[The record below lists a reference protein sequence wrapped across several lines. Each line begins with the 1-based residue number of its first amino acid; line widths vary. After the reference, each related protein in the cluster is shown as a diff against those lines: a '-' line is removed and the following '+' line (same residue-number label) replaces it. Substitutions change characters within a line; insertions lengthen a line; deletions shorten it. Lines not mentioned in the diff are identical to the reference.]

1 MKRVGTS
8 VYGLVR
14 LSRFPLPLFGV
25 IMGGLMLASGIHE
38 GLILLAY
45 RLSLGDLVLVHIVL
59 VYWALVS
66 LGMTFL
72 IRHLMKNTYE
82 KPVQELAAATR
93 KVAEGDFSVYVPPI
107 HTADKLDYLDVMI
120 LDFNKMVAEL
130 GSIETLKTDFFS
142 NVSHE
147 IKTPLAVI
155 QNTAQLLKR
164 EDLPAEQQAEYVDT
178 IDRYAR
184 RLGNLIGNILRLNKL
199 EKQTIQPKADP
210 YDLCEQLAEC
220 AVLFESR
227 WEEKD
232 IDFEAELEDQLIIQA
247 DRSLL
252 ELVWNNLL
260 SNAIKFTE
268 PGGTVTLRQTSSPE
282 WAEVSVADTG
292 CGMDEETLRH
302 IFDKFYQ
309 GDTSHATEG
318 NGLGLALVL
327 RIVRMVGGSISVKSA
342 PGEGSAFTVRLPVR
356 QEEAAASD
364 ASQQQQE
371 RSVKR

>member
-1 MKRVGTS
+1 MSRVEHS

-14 LSRFPLPLFGV
+14 VSRFPLPLFVV
-25 IMGGLMLASGIHE
+25 ILVGLMLASGIHE
-38 GLILLAY
+38 GLILLVY
-45 RLSLGDLVLVHIVL
+45 YLSLSDLVLVHVIL

-66 LGMTFL
+66 VSMTLL
-72 IRHLMKNTYE
+72 IRYLTKTTYE
-82 KPVQELAAATR
+82 KPVQQLAEATR

-155 QNTAQLLKR
+155 HNAAQLLKN
-164 EDLPAEQQAEYVDT
+164 ENLSAERRAEYVDT
-178 IDRYAR
+178 IEKYSG
-184 RLGNLIGNILRLNKL
+184 RLAELIANILRLNKL
-199 EKQTIQPKADP
+199 EKQAIRPKPEP
-210 YDLCEQLAEC
+210 YDLCAQLAEC
-220 AVLFESR
+220 ALLFERR

-232 IDFEAELEDQLIIQA
+232 LEFEAELEDQFTIEA
-247 DRSLL
+247 DESLL

-260 SNAIKFTE
+260 SNAIKFTD
-268 PGGTVTLRQTSSPE
+268 PGGTVTLRQTS
-282 WAEVSVADTG
+282 AADGVEVSVTDTG
-292 CGMDEETLRH
+292 CGMDEETLKH

-327 RIVRMVGGSISVKSA
+327 RIVRMLGGSIAVSST
-342 PGEGSAFTVRLPVR
+342 PGEGSTFTVRLPAR
-356 QEEAAASD
+356 TG
-364 ASQQQQE
+364 
-371 RSVKR
+371 

>member
-1 MKRVGTS
+1 MSRVEHS

-14 LSRFPLPLFGV
+14 VSRFPLPLFVV
-25 IMGGLMLASGIHE
+25 ILVGLMLASGIHE
-38 GLILLAY
+38 GLILLVY
-45 RLSLGDLVLVHIVL
+45 YLSLSDLVLVHVIL

-66 LGMTFL
+66 VSMTLL
-72 IRHLMKNTYE
+72 IRYLTKTTYE
-82 KPVQELAAATR
+82 KPVQQLAEATR

-155 QNTAQLLKR
+155 HNAAQLLKN
-164 EDLPAEQQAEYVDT
+164 ENLSAERRAEYVDT
-178 IDRYAR
+178 IEKYSG
-184 RLGNLIGNILRLNKL
+184 RLAELIANILKLNKL
-199 EKQTIQPKADP
+199 EKQTIQPKPEP
-210 YDLCEQLAEC
+210 YDLCAQLAEC
-220 AVLFESR
+220 ALLFERR

-232 IDFEAELEDQLIIQA
+232 LEFEAELEDQFTIEA
-247 DRSLL
+247 DESLL

-260 SNAIKFTE
+260 SNAIKFTD
-268 PGGTVTLRQTSSPE
+268 PGGTVTLRQTS
-282 WAEVSVADTG
+282 AADGVEVSVTDTG
-292 CGMDEETLRH
+292 CGMDEETLKH

-327 RIVRMVGGSISVKSA
+327 RIVRMLGGSIAVSST
-342 PGEGSAFTVRLPVR
+342 PGEGSTFTVRLPAR
-356 QEEAAASD
+356 TG
-364 ASQQQQE
+364 
-371 RSVKR
+371 

>member
-1 MKRVGTS
+1 MSRVEHS

-14 LSRFPLPLFGV
+14 VSRFPLPLFVV
-25 IMGGLMLASGIHE
+25 ILVGLMLASGIHE
-38 GLILLAY
+38 GLILLVY
-45 RLSLGDLVLVHIVL
+45 YLSLSDLVLVHVIL

-66 LGMTFL
+66 VSMTLL
-72 IRHLMKNTYE
+72 IRYLTKTTYE
-82 KPVQELAAATR
+82 KPVQQLAEATR

-155 QNTAQLLKR
+155 HNAAQLLKN
-164 EDLPAEQQAEYVDT
+164 ENLSAERRAEYVDT
-178 IDRYAR
+178 IEKYSG
-184 RLGNLIGNILRLNKL
+184 RLAELIANILKLNKL
-199 EKQTIQPKADP
+199 EKQTIQPKPEP
-210 YDLCEQLAEC
+210 YDLCAQLAEC
-220 AVLFESR
+220 ALLFESR

-232 IDFEAELEDQLIIQA
+232 LEFEAELEDQFTIEA
-247 DRSLL
+247 DESLL

-260 SNAIKFTE
+260 SNAIKFTD
-268 PGGTVTLRQTSSPE
+268 PGGTVMLRQTS
-282 WAEVSVADTG
+282 AADGVEVSVTDTG
-292 CGMDEETLRH
+292 CGMDEETLKH

-327 RIVRMVGGSISVKSA
+327 RIVRMLGGSIAVSST
-342 PGEGSAFTVRLPVR
+342 PGEGSTFTVRLPAR
-356 QEEAAASD
+356 TG
-364 ASQQQQE
+364 
-371 RSVKR
+371 